1 MRRQQRAQRQGGCG
15 WGQRAGKARRSPRG
29 RGCPPAASTSRGPRQ
44 VGRSV
49 ATERTGSWGGAGAGE
64 GRRLGGSAGR
74 SLTAQRR
81 EPGRQ
86 GPGGPAPR
94 PRAPSGGC
102 TLVIR
107 SSHSGAPATVPV
119 LQKGSRTLR
128 VKQRGRGGYKQ
139 GSWGWT
145 AAPPRGARHRPGG
158 EGERPLWPRVGADPG
173 TRPTGT
179 KTEGLCPQPKAG
191 LWPEREHHRERPLW
205 LSVAAAAGSHEDA
218 GSMMWVEEPVLLWL
232 WRRSAAAAQI
242 RPLAMPWVR
251 PSKKDTHTQNRYHGQ
266 VIRPSVCNQS
276 RGPAGRSRGHEA
288 GDRGGHGE
296 GPAPR
301 LTAGSPLEAEQ
312 LLGTLAGGRVIRKGW
327 RACEGGGK
335 PRAGWVPR
343 WP

>member
-1 MRRQQRAQRQGGCG
+1 MPALRAWLCETPAKTAQRQGGCG
-15 WGQRAGKARRSPRG
+15 WGQRAGKARRSPQG

-191 LWPEREHHRERPLW
+191 LWPEREHHRERPLR

-251 PSKKDTHTQNRYHGQ
+251 PSKKDTHTE
-266 VIRPSVCNQS
+266 SVPWASHQ
-276 RGPAGRSRGHEA
+276 
-288 GDRGGHGE
+288 
-296 GPAPR
+296 
-301 LTAGSPLEAEQ
+301 AE
-312 LLGTLAGGRVIRKGW
+312 
-327 RACEGGGK
+327 CM
-335 PRAGWVPR
+335 
-343 WP
+343 